1 MSKKTRQVQ
10 VGSVRIGGGAPVSV
24 QSMTNTDTA
33 DVEKTLSQ
41 IRALTVAGADIV
53 RVSVYNEAC
62 ADAVRALVDGSP
74 VPLVADIHFD
84 YKLAIKAVENGIH
97 KLRINPGNIGGEKNV
112 RILADCVKAHHIPVR
127 IGVNSGSVEKDILA
141 KYGGPTPQGM
151 VESAL
156 AHAKMLENCGFYD
169 MVLSMKASNVPD
181 TVAAYRLASA
191 QCDYPLHLGVTEAG
205 LPEQGKI
212 KSAIGIGALLL
223 DGIGDTIRVSLTE
236 APENEIPVAQL
247 LVDHFA
253 RRSGVFSVKYP
264 ERYTPTRYCRRS
276 DIQTPLIHS
285 ELPADWRVIEALT
298 ENPTA
303 ELRAAILSLDRVDEP
318 VAVCRRYEDP
328 TVEAV
333 AVKAAADLGPLFLD
347 GLADGIR
354 IDAPHL
360 SEKEIAEIELM
371 ILQAARVRMS
381 RTEYI
386 ACPSCGRTLYDIE
399 GTLAAIRARTSHLKN
414 LKIGVMG
421 CIVNGPGE
429 MADADYGYVGAAPGR
444 ITLYKGRTVVEKNI
458 PQEEALDRLVALI
471 KANGDWADPENQP
484 ERP

>member
-62 ADAVRALVDGSP
+62 ADAVRELVDGSP

-223 DGIGDTIRVSLTE
+223 DGIGDTIRVSLTGDPCLE
-236 APENEIPVAQL
+236 PPAGIEILQDV
-247 LVDHFA
+247 
-253 RRSGVFSVKYP
+253 G
-264 ERYTPTRYCRRS
+264 
-276 DIQTPLIHS
+276 
-285 ELPADWRVIEALT
+285 
-298 ENPTA
+298 
-303 ELRAAILSLDRVDEP
+303 LRKDRVQQELKGVNVP
-318 VAVCRRYEDP
+318 FKVA
-328 TVEAV
+328 
-333 AVKAAADLGPLFLD
+333 
-347 GLADGIR
+347 
-354 IDAPHL
+354 
-360 SEKEIAEIELM
+360 
-371 ILQAARVRMS
+371 
-381 RTEYI
+381 
-386 ACPSCGRTLYDIE
+386 
-399 GTLAAIRARTSHLKN
+399 
-414 LKIGVMG
+414 VMG
-421 CIVNGPGE
+421 CVVNGPGE
-429 MADADYGYVGAAPGR
+429 GREADIGICGGGNGAG
-444 ITLYKGRTVVEKNI
+444 L
-458 PQEEALDRLVALI
+458 LI
-471 KANGDWADPENQP
+471 KKGQPPQKVTGDLAQILIDEIHKML
-484 ERP
+484 

>member
-1 MSKKTRQVQ
+1 MSTKTRQVKAGN
-10 VGSVRIGGGAPVSV
+10 VLIGGGAPVSV

-33 DVEKTLSQ
+33 DVEATLSQ

-62 ADAVRALVDGSP
+62 AEAVRALVDGSP

-212 KSAIGIGALLL
+212 KSAIGIGSLLL
-223 DGIGDTIRVSLTE
+223 DGIGDTIRVSLTGDPCLE
-236 APENEIPVAQL
+236 P
-247 LVDHFA
+247 
-253 RRSGVFSVKYP
+253 
-264 ERYTPTRYCRRS
+264 
-276 DIQTPLIHS
+276 
-285 ELPADWRVIEALT
+285 PAGIE
-298 ENPTA
+298 
-303 ELRAAILSLDRVDEP
+303 
-318 VAVCRRYEDP
+318 
-328 TVEAV
+328 
-333 AVKAAADLGPLFLD
+333 
-347 GLADGIR
+347 
-354 IDAPHL
+354 
-360 SEKEIAEIELM
+360 
-371 ILQAARVRMS
+371 ILQDVGLRKNFVQYVS
-381 RTEYI
+381 
-386 ACPSCGRTLYDIE
+386 CPTCGRTCIDVGGIMRRVQE
-399 GTLAAIRARTSHLKN
+399 ELKGVN
-414 LKIGVMG
+414 VPFKVAVMG
-421 CIVNGPGE
+421 CVVNGPGE
-429 MADADYGYVGAAPGR
+429 AREADIGIAGGDGWGM
-444 ITLYKGRTVVEKNI
+444 IFEKGVQVEKLPYDELLPALLKRI
-458 PQEEALDRLVALI
+458 EAL
-471 KANGDWADPENQP
+471 
-484 ERP
+484 